1 MERSKSIM
9 ISIILLAS
17 LVASTTNSSADGEDI
32 IVESNMTWSGDM
44 TLSQNVRI
52 LNGGSLSFVDSK
64 VNISSGVGIYVDA
77 SSSLSLESSE
87 LSSTNPPSGL
97 AGFGYCDEDNRSSV
111 RVFSQSEQN
120 IRAYLRPIQGFSLDG
135 VVAYFGN
142 ETKDLSG
149 EEDFIPLG
157 SGSVDIWIGLT
168 GPLCHPVSLS
178 EISIE
183 RAGQERVWSD
193 AADYE
198 HRNFMV
204 HGDPGFSIDIDG
216 SMQSNGSSIFGG
228 RISSYGYLNI
238 SDSSLDRVGPILL
251 ANDDASLVLGGNTKI
266 TNSTDDHDVRARAH
280 SPIEWGDGV
289 SGSGGLTDK
298 WERRLSGQK
307 LSFDAMYVTFEIRGM
322 HKFPSYSNFS
332 NELGI
337 SFVDGGKERVV
348 EIAWSE
354 DNTWEETPIW
364 TENASV
370 VITEYRTAWNPE
382 ASGILD
388 YGGGQFDLPWE
399 QEVWVRTG
407 TPMIEWVSLTPMGED
422 GILGEASIG
431 DSVNVEA
438 VISNSGTAAASLA
451 IGCKDS
457 SGVEAQV
464 SPQFPNAIIEPG
476 TERTISFSWRSSST
490 GEDYLNCRVLTPTQL
505 VEESAFGG
513 GEMETSN
520 LSWIDS
526 SDDTGDERSI
536 LPALIV
542 VLISAAIGGH
552 FLFRIYRED
561 EI

>member
-120 IRAYLRPIQGFSLDG
+120 IRAHLRPIQGFSLDG

-354 DNTWEETPIW
+354 DNTWEEAPIW

>member
-32 IVESNMTWSGDM
+32 IVESNMTWSGEM

-87 LSSTNPPSGL
+87 LSSTHPPSGL

-183 RAGQERVWSD
+183 RAGQERVWLD

-266 TNSTDDHDVRARAH
+266 TNSTDDHDVRARAW

-307 LSFDAMYVTFEIRGM
+307 LSFDAIYVTFEIRGM

-354 DNTWEETPIW
+354 DNTWEEAPIW
-364 TENASV
+364 TENATV

-526 SDDTGDERSI
+526 SDDNGGERSI

>member
-354 DNTWEETPIW
+354 DNTWEEAPIW

>member
-64 VNISSGVGIYVDA
+64 VNISSGVGIYVDS

>member
-32 IVESNMTWSGDM
+32 IVESNMTWSGEM

-183 RAGQERVWSD
+183 RAGQERVWLD

-266 TNSTDDHDVRARAH
+266 TNSTDDHDVRARAR

-307 LSFDAMYVTFEIRGM
+307 LSFDAIYVTFEIRGM

-354 DNTWEETPIW
+354 DNTWEEAPIW
-364 TENASV
+364 TENATV

-526 SDDTGDERSI
+526 SDDNGGERSI

>member
-32 IVESNMTWSGDM
+32 IVESNMTWSGEM

-87 LSSTNPPSGL
+87 LSSTHPPSGL

-183 RAGQERVWSD
+183 RAGQERVWLD

-266 TNSTDDHDVRARAH
+266 TNSTDDHDVRARAR

-307 LSFDAMYVTFEIRGM
+307 LSFDAIYVTFEIRGM

-354 DNTWEETPIW
+354 DNTWEEAPIW
-364 TENASV
+364 TENATV

-526 SDDTGDERSI
+526 SDDNGGERSI